1 MVWKTFRVRAQLQGL
16 LRTGAT
22 PKMTQALDGP
32 QPLRRGQQVG
42 LGGRR
47 RRREERSEDPAA
59 PRPPPLPSSSSPPRA
74 QAPDRAPAGEGRAP
88 SKGLITGPQ
97 GSGLGLAL
105 LSRHQPAPDPTV
117 PLPAPKQG
125 HEERAREARVGRSF
139 RSVQKQK
146 CFSER
151 TSEMPRLASAGPLQG
166 G

>member
-105 LSRHQPAPDPTV
+105 LSRKPGEGE
-117 PLPAPKQG
+117 PLPRQEPAGTRPYSAPSCPQT
-125 HEERAREARVGRSF
+125 RPRREGTRG
-139 RSVQKQK
+139 
-146 CFSER
+146 
-151 TSEMPRLASAGPLQG
+151 QG
-166 G
+166 GQELQKRPEAEMLFRENL